1 MVLDTHVWLWW
12 VSEPSLLSLTAQE
25 SIDQAISQ
33 GQKLHLST
41 ISTWEVAL
49 LVNKGR
55 LRLTLSAR
63 SWVSKTEALSL
74 FEFIPVTNSIA
85 LRSVQL
91 KMHPDPA
98 DRLIVA
104 TALELGLPLV
114 TKDDKLRQLG
124 IDTVW

>member
-12 VSEPSLLSLTAQE
+12 ISDPSLLSLTAQE
-25 SIDQAISQ
+25 SIDLAISQ

-63 SWVSKTEALSL
+63 NWVSKTEALSL